1 MMIDW
6 STVAK
11 RLGYETERHM
21 WSDLYLTQ
29 HLSINVL
36 ADRFGSSHSAVR
48 DALHRVKIPMR
59 PRGGANRKRDPRWP
73 PDDDLLALVDEHGA
87 VKVSEQLEFSYSAVY
102 KRTRKLRKENDEPA
116 NGSPSA

>member
-11 RLGYETERHM
+11 RLGYESELHM
-21 WSDLYLTQ
+21 WTDLYLGK
-29 HLSINVL
+29 HFSINIL

-48 DALHRVKIPMR
+48 DALRRVKIPLR

-102 KRTRKLRKENDEPA
+102 KRARKLRKENDA
-116 NGSPSA
+116 AKKSST